1 MSITLTTSVPTTLH
15 LREIVVDSPQDF
27 DPAQQH
33 LVDAVEPLTINTAQ
47 LYDYDTPTTPSD
59 KLTPDATFGLYAAA
73 FTADPAGSTTHTIQV
88 DPAVTNV
95 VYEPS
100 STRRRSKTPPAA
112 VAPTDVVFLWCS
124 NNSRFPD

>member
-1 MSITLTTSVPTTLH
+1 MSITLTTSVPTTLK
-15 LREIVVDSPQDF
+15 LREIVVDSPQFF
-27 DPAQQH
+27 DTTQQRV
-33 LVDAVEPLTINTAQ
+33 VDAAEPLTINTAQ
-47 LYDYDTPTTPSD
+47 LYDYDNVSHAGD
-59 KLTPDATFGLYAAA
+59 TPDATFGLYAAA

-124 NNSRFPD
+124 DNSRFPD